1 MAHRLMNP
9 TRIHEDMGLNPG
21 LAQWVKDLA
30 VAVSCGVDH
39 RCGSDPILLWLW
51 HRPAAVAPIQ
61 PLSSELPYARSA
73 ALKTKTKKKEKKKK
87 KKEKSRTV
95 FIIFWSPWFKRHLE
109 KVHQIRGRSL
119 KVVSVSCII

>member
-30 VAVSCGVDH
+30 VAVSCGVGR

-51 HRPAAVAPIQ
+51 GRLAA
-61 PLSSELPYARSA
+61 A
-73 ALKTKTKKKEKKKK
+73 AL
-87 KKEKSRTV
+87 
-95 FIIFWSPWFKRHLE
+95 I
-109 KVHQIRGRSL
+109 
-119 KVVSVSCII
+119 